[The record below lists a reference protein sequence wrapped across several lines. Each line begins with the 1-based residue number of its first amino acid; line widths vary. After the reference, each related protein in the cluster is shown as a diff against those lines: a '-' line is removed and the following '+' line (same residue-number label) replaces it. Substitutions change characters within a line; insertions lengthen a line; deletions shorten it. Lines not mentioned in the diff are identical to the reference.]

1 MHQMELLGD
10 VGHVGSCFG
19 PLGASVGAR
28 LVHGLRRT
36 HHRLRNRFG
45 RTRWYSYVM
54 RVKWNLV
61 SVCWE
66 PVSVQDRC
74 TVGAEHTIGSEII
87 LDKPDGTP
95 R

>member
-1 MHQMELLGD
+1 MVLLGD
-10 VGHVGSCFG
+10 VGQVD
-19 PLGASVGAR
+19 
-28 LVHGLRRT
+28 
-36 HHRLRNRFG
+36 
-45 RTRWYSYVM
+45 
-54 RVKWNLV
+54 LV

-87 LDKPDGTP
+87 LDAPFGTH